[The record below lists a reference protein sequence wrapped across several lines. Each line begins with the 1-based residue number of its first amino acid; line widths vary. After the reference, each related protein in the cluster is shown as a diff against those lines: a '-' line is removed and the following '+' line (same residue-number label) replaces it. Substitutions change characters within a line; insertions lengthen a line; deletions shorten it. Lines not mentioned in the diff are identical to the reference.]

1 MAKKE
6 ETVEMEDRYEEYED
20 DVIVIKKS
28 WLVTALVAL
37 VAFGLGGIAGYFVY
51 GYAFQ
56 AGAGSQQPLR
66 RRRIYHPPRSLPPC
80 RSMCPT

>member
-1 MAKKE
+1 
-6 ETVEMEDRYEEYED
+6 MEDRYEEYED

-51 GYAFQ
+51 GYAFNANPANQQ
-56 AGAGSQQPLR
+56 AAPAAAGSRAGRPSR
-66 RRRIYHPPRSLPPC
+66 
-80 RSMCPT
+80 